1 MLHFLLNT
9 MFINTIYD
17 NIIECNT
24 IIYIYFF
31 YFTAGGIRT
40 LTHHVNVAHVTRE
53 PEQQNNGYL
62 PRLLPIIL

>member
-1 MLHFLLNT
+1 MQYH
-9 MFINTIYD
+9 
-17 NIIECNT
+17 NIF
-24 IIYIYFF
+24 FF

-62 PRLLPIIL
+62 PIIL